1 MALLDDG
8 LITVDVVGAG
18 ETLLAGDYVLVAT
31 DLQGCTSE
39 TPFTVGEPDALEVEV
54 AIVSEDSGAGDG
66 QAEATVSGGTPE
78 YVVVWNDMTGIE
90 VNPDSLS
97 IGLYTAIVT
106 DANGC
111 TASASLNMTVA
122 GIDDVAVLKGAV
134 FPVPVV
140 DQLNVQ
146 LAAPLLGD
154 ATVSVRDMQGRL
166 VASAVMRSSQQH
178 IVFSAAA
185 WEAGVYT
192 VQVASEGARATWSF
206 VK

>member
-1 MALLDDG
+1 MHG
-8 LITVDVVGAG
+8 LG
-18 ETLLAGDYVLVAT
+18 
-31 DLQGCTSE
+31 Q
-39 TPFTVGEPDALEVEV
+39 LE
-54 AIVSEDSGAGDG
+54 
-66 QAEATVSGGTPE
+66 
-78 YVVVWNDMTGIE
+78 
-90 VNPDSLS
+90 
-97 IGLYTAIVT
+97 
-106 DANGC
+106 
-111 TASASLNMTVA
+111 MTVA
-122 GIDDVAVLKGAV
+122 GIEDVVALKGAV
-134 FPVPVV
+134 FPVPVL

-154 ATVSVRDMQGRL
+154 ATVRVRDMQGRL

>member
-31 DLQGCTSE
+31 DLHGCTSE
-39 TPFTVGEPDALEVEV
+39 APFTVGEPDALEVEV
-54 AIVSEDSGAGDG
+54 TVVSEDSGAGDG

-78 YVVVWNDMTGIE
+78 YVVVWNDMSGIE

-97 IGLYTAIVT
+97 IGVYTAIVT

-111 TASASLNMTVA
+111 AASASLTMTVA
-122 GIDDVAVLKGAV
+122 GIDDVAALKGVV

-146 LAAPLLGD
+146 LASPLLGD
-154 ATVSVRDMQGRL
+154 ATVSVRDVQGRL
-166 VASAVMRSSQQH
+166 VASAIMRSSQQH
-178 IVFSAAA
+178 VVFSAAS
-185 WEAGVYT
+185 WEAGMYT
-192 VQVASEGARATWSF
+192 IQVVSEGARATWSF